1 MAKIEIDIKEYQGMR
16 DKINELESA
25 LYSVSAEVA
34 ANKELVKELKTL
46 VSDLENEGLLNRIF
60 GWKNVVQPLKDI
72 FL

>member
-34 ANKELVKELKTL
+34 ANKKLVEELKTL
-46 VSDLENEGLLNRIF
+46 VSDLENEGLLNRLF
-60 GWKNVVQPLKDI
+60 GWKNVVQPLKDV